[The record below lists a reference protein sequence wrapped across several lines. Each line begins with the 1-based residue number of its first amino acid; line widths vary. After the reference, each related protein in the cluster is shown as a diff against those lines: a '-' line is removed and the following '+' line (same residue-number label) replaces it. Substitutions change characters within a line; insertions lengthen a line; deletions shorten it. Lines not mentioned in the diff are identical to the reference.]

1 MSRET
6 WLAANQD
13 HLAGEIG
20 RVRRLLELHGQGQ
33 QAAAADHEPIV
44 WPYDQAQPPALAH
57 VAEAFSLSPFERDV
71 LLLCA
76 AYELDAAIPALCGG
90 RPTFGQAL
98 TLFAGGHWSALAP
111 AAALR
116 YWRLVEVSGDGG
128 LAAARLRIDER
139 VLHHLIGIDAMDDR
153 LTALV
158 RPGPAGNAA
167 PSPAQAELSQQILA
181 GWRSGTAVLG
191 VQLCGDD
198 ATAQRRVAE
207 AVAEQAGAQ
216 LYILRGEDVPASPY
230 ERETLARLW
239 DREAALTAAVLL
251 LTVADEPAPAAG
263 SVAAGSVAAASMVD
277 LLLGPVIVAGRDPL
291 PVETR
296 RLAWFELNRPRW
308 QASLNGPSGRDSR
321 SGAHS
326 AAASDAGTPGPLQAL
341 AQHIET
347 LATWDDLVLPAEQI
361 ALLREIAGQVR
372 QMAKVYETWGFAAR
386 SQRGLGISALFA
398 GESGT
403 GKTMAAEV
411 LANELGLPLYR
422 IDLSAVVSKYIGET
436 EKNLRRVFDAAETT
450 GAILLFDEADAL
462 FGKRS
467 EVKDSHDRYANIEV
481 SYLLQR
487 MESYVGLAILTTNFK
502 SALDPAFLRRIRFMV
517 NFPFPDASQRAEIWR
532 RIFPAQTPLD
542 GMDVGRLTRLSVA
555 GGNIRNIAVNAAFLA
570 ADAGE
575 PVGMSHL
582 FHAARREYA
591 KLEKP
596 LSELEFAS
604 RP

>member
-6 WLAANQD
+6 WLAANRD
-13 HLAGEIG
+13 TLAAEIG
-20 RVRRLLELHGQGQ
+20 RVRRLLELQGQGQ
-33 QAAAADHEPIV
+33 QAAAADHEPAV
-44 WPYDQAQPPALAH
+44 WPHDQAQPPALAR
-57 VAEAFSLSPFERDV
+57 VVDAFSLSPFERDV

-90 RPTFGQAL
+90 RPTFGLAL
-98 TLFAGGHWSALAP
+98 ALFADGHWSALAP

-116 YWRLVEVSGDGG
+116 HWRLVEVSGDGG
-128 LAAARLRIDER
+128 LVAARLRIDER
-139 VLHHLIGIDAMDDR
+139 VLHHLLGIDAMDDR

-158 RPGPAGNAA
+158 LRSPAGEPP
-167 PSPAQAELSQQILA
+167 PSPAQAELSRQILA
-181 GWRSGTAVLG
+181 QWQSGSVALG

-198 ATAQRRVAE
+198 ATAQRRVAA

-251 LTVADEPAPAAG
+251 LTVADEPVPPAAG
-263 SVAAGSVAAASMVD
+263 SHAAASLVD

-296 RLAWFELNRPRW
+296 RLARFELNRPRW
-308 QASLNGPSGRDSR
+308 QMPLNSR
-321 SGAHS
+321 SNGHGAP
-326 AAASDAGTPGPLQAL
+326 ADDAGAPASLQAL
-341 AQHIET
+341 AQRIET
-347 LATWDDLVLPAEQI
+347 LATWDDLVLPVEQI

-403 GKTMAAEV
+403 GKTLAAEV

-436 EKNLRRVFDAAETT
+436 EKNLRRVFDAAEAT

-487 MESYVGLAILTTNFK
+487 MESYAGLAILTTNFK
-502 SALDPAFLRRIRFMV
+502 SALDPAFLRRIRFVV
-517 NFPFPDASQRAEIWR
+517 NFSFPDANQRAEIWR
-532 RIFPAQTPLD
+532 RIFPPQTPLD
-542 GMDVGRLTRLSVA
+542 GVDVGRLTRLSVA

-570 ADAGE
+570 AGAGE

-582 FHAARREYA
+582 LHAARREYA

-604 RP
+604 RQ

>member
-1 MSRET
+1 MSHAT
-6 WLAANQD
+6 WLAANQTY
-13 HLAGEIG
+13 LAAEIG
-20 RVRRLLELHGQGQ
+20 RVRRLLALHGQGQ
-33 QAAAADHEPIV
+33 PATAADLEPAA
-44 WPYDQAQPPALAH
+44 WPDDQAQPAALDH
-57 VAEAFSLSPFERDV
+57 VADAFGLSPFERAV

-76 AYELDAAIPALCGG
+76 AYELDAAVPALCGG
-90 RPTFGQAL
+90 RPTFGLAL
-98 TLFAGGHWSALAP
+98 ALFAEGHWSALAP

-116 YWRLVEVSGDGG
+116 HWRLIELSGDGG
-128 LAAARLRIDER
+128 LPAIRLRIEER
-139 VLHHLIGIDAMDDR
+139 VLHHLTGIDYLDDR
-153 LTALV
+153 LTALIL
-158 RPGPAGNAA
+158 RSSTG
-167 PSPAQAELSQQILA
+167 SPPPNPTHVELTQQIVA
-181 GWRSGTAVLG
+181 RWQNGIGALG

-198 ATAQRRVAE
+198 MAGQRSVAA

-216 LYILRGEDVPASPY
+216 LYVLRSENIPASAY

-239 DREAALTAAVLL
+239 DREAALTPAVLL
-251 LTVADEPAPAAG
+251 LTYADEPPAAATTLID
-263 SVAAGSVAAASMVD
+263 V
-277 LLLGPVIVAGRDPL
+277 LLGPVIVAGREPL
-291 PVETR
+291 PVTTR
-296 RLAWFELNRPRW
+296 PLARFELNRPRW
-308 QASLNGPSGRDSR
+308 QPPLNGTAGRAN
-321 SGAHS
+321 G
-326 AAASDAGTPGPLQAL
+326 AGTAPDEIPLQAL
-341 AQHIET
+341 AQRIET
-347 LATWDDLVLPAEQI
+347 LATWDELVLPAEQVV
-361 ALLREIAGQVR
+361 LLREIAGQVR
-372 QMAKVYETWGFAAR
+372 HMSQVYEAWGFAAR

-411 LANELGLPLYR
+411 LANELRLPLYR

-487 MESYVGLAILTTNFK
+487 MESYAGLAILTTNFK
-502 SALDPAFLRRIRFMV
+502 SALDPAFLRRIRFVV

-532 RIFPAQTPLD
+532 RIFPTQTPLD
-542 GMDVGRLTRLSVA
+542 GMDIGRLTRLSVA

-570 ADAGE
+570 AGAGE
-575 PVGMSHL
+575 PVGMAHL